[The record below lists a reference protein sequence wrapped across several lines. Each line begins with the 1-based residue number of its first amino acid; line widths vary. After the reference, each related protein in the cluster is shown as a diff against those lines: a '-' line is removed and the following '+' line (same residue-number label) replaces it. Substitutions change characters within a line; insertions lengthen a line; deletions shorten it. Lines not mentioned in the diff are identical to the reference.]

1 MNGNEFDDEDT
12 EARRILK
19 PWGHSRSDAG
29 RPFRVVA
36 AYARRLEADGERL
49 RHELQ
54 VLQRM
59 RNADI
64 ETFHALEARI
74 AAARTHIEQAAG
86 LALGHEAWPA
96 IADAYA
102 ALVGEPQAESQTR
115 ANDREQA
122 GA

>member
-1 MNGNEFDDEDT
+1 MTDEDM
-12 EARRILK
+12 EARRILDD
-19 PWGHSRSDAG
+19 WQFLGMNEDSSA
-29 RPFRVVA
+29 VA
-36 AYARRLEADGERL
+36 AYARRLEQRVAER
-49 RHELQ
+49 
-54 VLQRM
+54 
-59 RNADI
+59 D
-64 ETFHALEARI
+64 ARI

-86 LALGHEAWPA
+86 LTLGHEAWPA